1 MKRKLVQSEPVLL
14 TPSPIDMSI
23 VSGGNYISDAF
34 DNSDLGHTTAHI
46 VLTVTELN
54 GLTAGKMLYVYVLY
68 ETPNGWETGSTNT
81 DPVKAAIGAIAA
93 YGSSYQHRISIPAP
107 ILRGQFKVLLRNE
120 WDGYADVL
128 YRVETSSQELVE

>member
-14 TPSPIDMSI
+14 TPSPIDTSI
-23 VSGGNYISDAF
+23 ISGSNYLSAAF
-34 DNSDLGHTTAHI
+34 DNSNLGHTTAHV
-46 VLTVTELN
+46 VLTVNELS
-54 GLTAGKMLYVYVLY
+54 GVTANKMLYVYVLH

-81 DPVKAAIGAIAA
+81 DPVKAAVGAIAS

-107 ILRGQFKVLLRNE
+107 ILRGQFKILLRNE